1 MTLDIFLSIIIVLLY
16 WITHHNLVCK
26 IEQLRKDQK
35 NFMKRLQSLD
45 DMQILSNLYMIRKD
59 IDKNDKVT
67 QSKFDDLLNKFY
79 PEK

>member
-26 IEQLRKDQK
+26 IEQLRKEQK